1 MKKILRKFTVLF
13 LAIALIAMPTTTAFA
28 ASNAVVDYDADGFTS
43 ISFKPDPYY
52 LEVGYAYTLSD
63 ITETNGQWLLPA
75 GKSMLFTIFTQEQ
88 NTTARILVLKNGNIL
103 FNDILSST
111 INGYN
116 INFTS
121 GSTSDYYTIVIL
133 AHTNL
138 SLIGYSAYV
147 H

>member
-1 MKKILRKFTVLF
+1 MKKMLRKFTVLF

-52 LEVGYAYTLSD
+52 LAGGYAYTLSD
-63 ITETNGQWLLPA
+63 ITESNGQWHLPA
-75 GKSMLFTIFTQEQ
+75 GKSMTFTAFTQEQ
-88 NTTARILVLKNGNIL
+88 NTTARILVLKNGAIIFDNVS
-103 FNDILSST
+103 SST
-111 INGYN
+111 IGGYN
-116 INFTS
+116 IFFTS

-133 AHTNL
+133 AYTNL
-138 SLIGYSAYV
+138 TLTGYSAYV